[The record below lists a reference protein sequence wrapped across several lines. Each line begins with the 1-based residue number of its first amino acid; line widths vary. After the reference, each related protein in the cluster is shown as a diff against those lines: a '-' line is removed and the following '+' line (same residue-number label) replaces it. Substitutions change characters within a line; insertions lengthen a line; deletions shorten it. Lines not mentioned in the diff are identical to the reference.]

1 MEDSSPRL
9 DDLTPATR
17 RPGRRSYLG
26 GCDCGRVRY
35 QVQLELRERDPLTR
49 SVWEHSVAPQHFQLH
64 SGHESLIGY
73 QFAAENVHHFFCTRC
88 QARAFSHCA
97 PHERE
102 GYYTIDLK
110 ALYVRELAQAQVAAV
125 G

>member
-1 MEDSSPRL
+1 
-9 DDLTPATR
+9 
-17 RPGRRSYLG
+17 
-26 GCDCGRVRY
+26 
-35 QVQLELRERDPLTR
+35 
-49 SVWEHSVAPQHFQLH
+49 VAPHHFQLR

-73 QFAAENVHHFFCTRC
+73 QFASENAHHFFCTRC

-97 PHERE
+97 PNERE

-110 ALYVRELAQAQVAAV
+110 ALYVRELAQAQAASL